1 MDILHLKK
9 NKAQKKPKMKN
20 KKMKKIIKTVI
31 GILIVIGA
39 SLLMWSVRNDN

>member
-1 MDILHLKK
+1 
-9 NKAQKKPKMKN
+9 MKN